1 MNNILLT
8 STALADTI
16 ANIFRGVGDL
26 MRGWVM
32 AIPMGVAKGIFI
44 AYFFLLIY
52 WIINLTEDEVSV
64 ALDNGKIIKLRPYA
78 LFSLTSIIIIYL
90 IF

>member
-1 MNNILLT
+1 
-8 STALADTI
+8 
-16 ANIFRGVGDL
+16 

-52 WIINLTEDEVSV
+52 WIINLPEDEVSV